1 MPKTRSFPWL
11 RVVNHII
18 GWLPLVL
25 IGIAYATNDLTVN
38 PIQEIEQR
46 LGRISLYF
54 LMATLAVTPLYT
66 LTGWR
71 VILTRRKALG
81 LYTFLYICLHVLT
94 FLGLDYGFNIMLIL
108 PLLEKKPYI
117 IVGLVAFFMLLP
129 LAITSFDFFIRRM
142 KRNWKRLHWLIY
154 PAGLVVVLHYAL
166 SLKGNIFTLRG
177 NELLPLLWAGVTL
190 LLLALRL
197 PPIRRWVSATRRKVV
212 DLF

>member
-1 MPKTRSFPWL
+1 VQKTRSFPWL

-25 IGIAYATNDLTVN
+25 IGIAYANNALTVN
-38 PIQEIEQR
+38 PIQDIEQR